1 MVRLALSALPIT
13 SLAFNLPGRMLSVV
27 HTCGAEAVHQRL
39 LPLGYGA
46 RIVESEA
53 VAEVSDIHPVPN
65 DDSAEARV
73 LWTLLVI
80 NAAMFLIEIGAGWW
94 AQSAGLISDAMDMF
108 ADAAVYGV
116 AIYAVGRSV
125 SHKLAAARLS
135 GILQLLLGA
144 GALTGVAHRVITG
157 ETPASQTMIAIS
169 VVALVAN
176 AGCLYLIS
184 RHRDQGVHMKAS
196 YIFSA
201 NDVLANLGVILAG
214 VLVTWTSSPW
224 PDWIIGGLIG
234 ALLLIG
240 ALRIL
245 RLR

>member
-1 MVRLALSALPIT
+1 MVRLALSALPAF
-13 SLAFNLPGRMLSVV
+13 SLAFDLPRRTLTVIHSCDADTV
-27 HTCGAEAVHQRL
+27 HRSL

-53 VAEVSDIHPVPN
+53 CAEASEINVVPN

-73 LWTLLVI
+73 LWTLLII

-116 AIYAVGRSV
+116 AIYAVGKSV
-125 SHKLAAARLS
+125 RHKLTAARLS
-135 GILQLLLGA
+135 GILQLLLGVA
-144 GALTGVAHRVITG
+144 ALAEVAHRVIMG
-157 ETPASQTMIAIS
+157 ETPASQAMIAIS
-169 VVALVAN
+169 MLALAAN

-184 RHRDQGVHMKAS
+184 RHRNQGVHMKAS

-214 VLVTWTSSPW
+214 VLVTWTGTPW

-234 ALLLIG
+234 AMLLAG
-240 ALRIL
+240 AFRIL